1 MTKQGNNPIT
11 VTLGAKVTLSSGTTT
26 QVLEGAFP
34 PVAHTS
40 VSLSLGN
47 TLKNFLENVDVS
59 SQVAVETG
67 GGGGG
72 GLGGILNDILTGIAY
87 NVLESV
93 KLLLGPVLGIVGY
106 TLDNILGQLGISV
119 NQVEVTMLGVDCS
132 SSVLTR

>member
-1 MTKQGNNPIT
+1 
-11 VTLGAKVTLSSGTTT
+11 
-26 QVLEGAFP
+26 VLEGAFP